1 MSLKKLAR
9 RLPSP
14 IYRML
19 QRLQQRLHR
28 PHQAPTAIA
37 NPGPLLTDVVPRLA
51 TIPGWFNIDDLA
63 HFTLVLKT
71 QTSSGVHGDLL
82 EIGCYHGRSAAVLA
96 LQLQAGE
103 RLFLADAFD
112 LPLSDPYGDTATPEK
127 VWRNLAAAVPTLARE
142 RVFIQRAYSSE
153 LTLPPDLKV
162 RFAHVDGG
170 HDAATVRTD
179 LTLCAERLVPGG
191 VMVIDDYA
199 HPHYPGVAEAVREF
213 LDQQP
218 SYYVLADLNRAGALG
233 RKLYLARA
241 RDAT

>member
-19 QRLQQRLHR
+19 QGLQLRLLR
-28 PHQAPTAIA
+28 PHHAPATIA
-37 NPGPLLTDVVPRLA
+37 NPGPLLTGVVPRLA

-63 HFTLVLKT
+63 HFTLVLET
-71 QTSSGVHGDLL
+71 QTSSGLHGDLL

-96 LQLQAGE
+96 LHLQAGE

-127 VWRNLAAAVPTLARE
+127 VWRNLATAVPALSRE

-153 LTLPPDLKV
+153 LTLPSDLKV

-170 HDAATVRTD
+170 HDAPTVHTD
-179 LTLCAERLVPGG
+179 LTLCTERLVPGG

-199 HPHYPGVAEAVREF
+199 HPHYPGVTEGVREF
-213 LDQQP
+213 LHHQP
-218 SYYVLADLNRAGALG
+218 SYHVLADLNLS
-233 RKLYLARA
+233 LIHI
-241 RDAT
+241 

>member
-19 QRLQQRLHR
+19 QGLQLRLLR
-28 PHQAPTAIA
+28 PHHAPATIA
-37 NPGPLLTDVVPRLA
+37 NPGPLLTGVVPRLA

-63 HFTLVLKT
+63 HFTLVLET
-71 QTSSGVHGDLL
+71 QTSSGLHGDLL

-96 LQLQAGE
+96 LHLQAGE

-127 VWRNLAAAVPTLARE
+127 VWRNLATAVPALSRE

-153 LTLPPDLKV
+153 LTLPSELKV

-170 HDAATVRTD
+170 HDAPTVHTD
-179 LTLCAERLVPGG
+179 LTLCTERLVPGG

-199 HPHYPGVAEAVREF
+199 HPHYPGVTEAVREF
-213 LDQQP
+213 LHHQP
-218 SYYVLADLNRAGALG
+218 SYQVLADLNRAGGLG

-241 RDAT
+241 MDDT